1 MKSRQGP
8 GPADDMLTIHD
19 APVAQVT
26 MSSPPVSSRRSGRRP
41 RADGESTRA
50 RVIQAAAECILEKGY
65 YQTSS
70 NDIARRAGVTWGTI
84 QYQFESREGLLLEV
98 LNAAWNELR
107 AQIRSAHISGDT
119 LEERLESL
127 LEVLATHY
135 SRPEY
140 LARLQI
146 LLDLNQDPRS
156 SATAKEAV
164 AFHGAELNRLWLPL
178 FQQVLGDMADD
189 QVLARYLFLTSR
201 GYLTGNLIA
210 SSISKP
216 SNDAAERE
224 LLISGMAMVVRQRKR
239 QRQTT

>member
-1 MKSRQGP
+1 
-8 GPADDMLTIHD
+8 LTIHD
-19 APVAQVT
+19 ESGGDGT
-26 MSSPPVSSRRSGRRP
+26 MSSIPVNSRRSGRRP

-98 LNAAWNELR
+98 LNVAWNELR
-107 AQIRSAHISGDT
+107 QQIRSAQISGET
-119 LEERLESL
+119 LEDRLQSL

-140 LARLQI
+140 LAHLQI

-164 AFHGAELNRLWLPL
+164 AFHGAELNRVWLPL

-189 QVLARYLFLTSR
+189 QEVVRYLFLTSR

-210 SSISKP
+210 SSISRP
-216 SNDAAERE
+216 TNDDAERQM
-224 LLISGMAMVVRQRKR
+224 LVRGMAMVVRERTRQRKKADPAPSSR
-239 QRQTT
+239 L

>member
-1 MKSRQGP
+1 MTAADPETTMNSL
-8 GPADDMLTIHD
+8 PA
-19 APVAQVT
+19 
-26 MSSPPVSSRRSGRRP
+26 SPRRSGRRP
-41 RADGESTRA
+41 RADGETTRA
-50 RVIQAAAECILEKGY
+50 RVIQAVTECILEKGY
-65 YQTSS
+65 YQASS

-107 AQIRSAHISGDT
+107 EQIRSAHISGDT
-119 LEERLESL
+119 LEDRLESL

-135 SRPEY
+135 SRPEH
-140 LARLQI
+140 LAHLQI

-189 QVLARYLFLTSR
+189 HELALYLFLTAR

-210 SSISKP
+210 WTISTP
-216 SNDAAERE
+216 TNDAAERE
-224 LLISGMAMVVRQRKR
+224 MLVSGMAMVVRQRKR
-239 QRQTT
+239 QRRQSTPSG

>member
-1 MKSRQGP
+1 MVT
-8 GPADDMLTIHD
+8 MHD
-19 APVAQVT
+19 AAVARGT
-26 MSSPPVSSRRSGRRP
+26 MTSLPVSARRSGRRP

-50 RVIQAAAECILEKGY
+50 RVIEAVAECILEKGY

-107 AQIRSAHISGDT
+107 DQIRSAHISGDT

-178 FQQVLGDMADD
+178 FQQVLGDIADD
-189 QVLARYLFLTSR
+189 QELARYLFVTSR

-216 SNDAAERE
+216 SNDTAERK
-224 LLISGMAMVVRQRKR
+224 LLISGMAMVVRQRAG
-239 QRQTT
+239 QRQKS

>member
-1 MKSRQGP
+1 
-8 GPADDMLTIHD
+8 MLTIDD
-19 APVAQVT
+19 AAVARGT
-26 MSSPPVSSRRSGRRP
+26 MTSLPVSSRRSGRRP

-50 RVIQAAAECILEKGY
+50 RVIEAVAECILEKGY

-107 AQIRSAHISGDT
+107 DQIRSAHISGDT

-178 FQQVLGDMADD
+178 FHQVLGDIADD
-189 QVLARYLFLTSR
+189 QELARYLFVTSR

-216 SNDAAERE
+216 SNDTAERK
-224 LLISGMAMVVRQRKR
+224 LLISGMAMVVRQRAG
-239 QRQTT
+239 QRQKS

>member
-1 MKSRQGP
+1 
-8 GPADDMLTIHD
+8 MLTDHGD
-19 APVAQVT
+19 APVAST
-26 MSSPPVSSRRSGRRP
+26 PMTSLPVSSRRSGRRP

-50 RVIQAAAECILEKGY
+50 RVIQAAAECIMEKGY

-107 AQIRSAHISGDT
+107 EQIRSARIDGDT
-119 LEERLESL
+119 IEERLESL
-127 LEVLATHY
+127 LALLATHY

-156 SATAKEAV
+156 STTAKEAV
-164 AFHGAELNRLWLPL
+164 AFHGAELNQLWLPL

-189 QVLARYLFLTSR
+189 HELARYLFLTSR
-201 GYLTGNLIA
+201 GYLTGDLIA
-210 SSISKP
+210 SSISAP
-216 SNDAAERE
+216 TNDAAERQ

-239 QRQTT
+239 RRGKP

>member
-1 MKSRQGP
+1 
-8 GPADDMLTIHD
+8 MLTID
-19 APVAQVT
+19 DPPATQST
-26 MSSPPVSSRRSGRRP
+26 MSSLPVSSRRSGRRP

-65 YQTSS
+65 YQASS

-107 AQIRSAHISGDT
+107 DQIRSADISGAT
-119 LEERLESL
+119 LEDRLGSL
-127 LEVLATHY
+127 LEVLAPHY

-140 LARLQI
+140 LAHLQI
-146 LLDLNQDPRS
+146 LLDLNQDPKS

-189 QVLARYLFLTSR
+189 QELARYLFLTSR

-210 SSISKP
+210 SSITKP
-216 SNDAAERE
+216 YDDSAERQ

-239 QRQTT
+239 QRQKT

>member
-1 MKSRQGP
+1 VSAM
-8 GPADDMLTIHD
+8 
-19 APVAQVT
+19 
-26 MSSPPVSSRRSGRRP
+26 PVSSRRSGRRP

-65 YQTSS
+65 YQASS

-98 LNAAWNELR
+98 LNTAWNALR
-107 AQIRSAHISGDT
+107 QQLHSAHIDGET
-119 LEERLESL
+119 LEERLVAL
-127 LEVLATHY
+127 LELLATHY

-140 LARLQI
+140 LAHLQI

-164 AFHGAELNRLWLPL
+164 ALHGAELNRLWLPL
-178 FQQVLGDMADD
+178 FQQVLGDMAGDHE
-189 QVLARYLFLTSR
+189 LARYLFLTSR

-216 SNDAAERE
+216 TNDAAERE
-224 LLISGMAMVVRQRKR
+224 LLISGMAMVVRQRKL
-239 QRQTT
+239 QRRRA

>member
-1 MKSRQGP
+1 
-8 GPADDMLTIHD
+8 LTTHD
-19 APVAQVT
+19 APVAQGT
-26 MSSPPVSSRRSGRRP
+26 MNTLPVSSRRSGRRP

-65 YQTSS
+65 YQASS

-107 AQIRSAHISGDT
+107 EQIRSAHISGDT
-119 LEERLESL
+119 LELRLESL

-140 LARLQI
+140 LAHLQI

-156 SATAKEAV
+156 SAIAKEAV

-189 QVLARYLFLTSR
+189 QEAARYLFLTSR

-216 SNDAAERE
+216 FNDAAERK

-239 QRQTT
+239 QRQKT

>member
-1 MKSRQGP
+1 MKSSQGP
-8 GPADDMLTIHD
+8 RLADDMLTSHD

-26 MSSPPVSSRRSGRRP
+26 MKSLPVSSRRSGRRP

-107 AQIRSAHISGDT
+107 GQIRSAHIRGDT

-189 QVLARYLFLTSR
+189 QELARYLFLTSR

-216 SNDAAERE
+216 SNDAAERQ

-239 QRQTT
+239 QRQKS

>member
-1 MKSRQGP
+1 M
-8 GPADDMLTIHD
+8 
-19 APVAQVT
+19 
-26 MSSPPVSSRRSGRRP
+26 
-41 RADGESTRA
+41 
-50 RVIQAAAECILEKGY
+50 EKGY

-107 AQIRSAHISGDT
+107 EHIRSADISGDT

-146 LLDLNQDPRS
+146 LLDLNQDPKS

-178 FQQVLGDMADD
+178 FQQVLGEMADD
-189 QVLARYLFLTSR
+189 QDLARYLFVTSR

-216 SNDAAERE
+216 INDAAERRM
-224 LLISGMAMVVRQRKR
+224 LISGMAMVVRQRKR
-239 QRQTT
+239 LRGKA

>member
-1 MKSRQGP
+1 MKSRQGT

-19 APVAQVT
+19 APVAQVA

-107 AQIRSAHISGDT
+107 SQIRSAHISGDT

>member
-1 MKSRQGP
+1 
-8 GPADDMLTIHD
+8 
-19 APVAQVT
+19 
-26 MSSPPVSSRRSGRRP
+26 MSSLPVSSRRSGRRP

-50 RVIQAAAECILEKGY
+50 RVIQAAAECIMEKGY

-107 AQIRSAHISGDT
+107 EQIRSAHIGGDT

-146 LLDLNQDPRS
+146 LLDLNQDPKS

-178 FQQVLGDMADD
+178 FQQVLGEMADD
-189 QVLARYLFLTSR
+189 QDLARYLFLTSR

-216 SNDAAERE
+216 TNDAAERR
-224 LLISGMAMVVRQRKR
+224 LLISGMAMVVRERTR
-239 QRQTT
+239 ARGTLTLPS

>member
-1 MKSRQGP
+1 
-8 GPADDMLTIHD
+8 MLAIHD
-19 APVAQVT
+19 APVTPIT
-26 MSSPPVSSRRSGRRP
+26 MSSLPVSSRRSGRRP

-50 RVIQAAAECILEKGY
+50 RVIQAAAECIMEKGY

-107 AQIRSAHISGDT
+107 EQIRSADISGAT

-135 SRPEY
+135 SCPEY

-146 LLDLNQDPRS
+146 LLDLNQDPKS

-178 FQQVLGDMADD
+178 FQQVLGEMADD
-189 QVLARYLFLTSR
+189 QDLARYLFVTSR

-216 SNDAAERE
+216 TNDAAERRM
-224 LLISGMAMVVRQRKR
+224 LIGGMAMVVRQRKR
-239 QRQTT
+239 LRSKA

>member
-1 MKSRQGP
+1 
-8 GPADDMLTIHD
+8 MLAIHD
-19 APVAQVT
+19 APVTPIT
-26 MSSPPVSSRRSGRRP
+26 MSSLPVSSRRSGRRP

-50 RVIQAAAECILEKGY
+50 RVIQAAAECIMEKGY

-107 AQIRSAHISGDT
+107 EQIRSADISGAT

-127 LEVLATHY
+127 LEVLATHD
-135 SRPEY
+135 SCPEY

-146 LLDLNQDPRS
+146 LLDLNQDPKS

-178 FQQVLGDMADD
+178 FQQVLGEMADD
-189 QVLARYLFLTSR
+189 QDLARYLFVTSR

-216 SNDAAERE
+216 TNDAAERRM
-224 LLISGMAMVVRQRKR
+224 LIGGMAMVVRQRKR
-239 QRQTT
+239 LRSKA

>member
-1 MKSRQGP
+1 
-8 GPADDMLTIHD
+8 MLTVHD
-19 APVAQVT
+19 APVVQST
-26 MSSPPVSSRRSGRRP
+26 MSSLPVSSRRSGRRP

-65 YQTSS
+65 YQASS

-107 AQIRSAHISGDT
+107 EQIRSAHISGDT

-140 LARLQI
+140 LAHLQI

-189 QVLARYLFLTSR
+189 HELARYLFLTSR

-216 SNDAAERE
+216 YDDTAERQ
-224 LLISGMAMVVRQRKR
+224 LLIRGMAMVVRERRR
-239 QRQTT
+239 QRQKG

>member
-1 MKSRQGP
+1 MTS
-8 GPADDMLTIHD
+8 
-19 APVAQVT
+19 V
-26 MSSPPVSSRRSGRRP
+26 PVSSRRSGRRP

-98 LNAAWNELR
+98 LNTAWHELR
-107 AQIRSAHISGDT
+107 EQIRAAHIRGET
-119 LEERLESL
+119 LEDRLEAL

-140 LARLQI
+140 LAHLQI

-156 SATAKEAV
+156 SSTAKEAV

-189 QVLARYLFLTSR
+189 QEVVRYLFLTSR

-216 SNDAAERE
+216 TNDAAERQ
-224 LLISGMAMVVRQRKR
+224 LLVRGMAMVVRDRKR
-239 QRQTT
+239 AQGKA